1 MRPPRG
7 STPKPARTRSM
18 AVALGYDRLLH
29 RAPRIVAKGEGE
41 LARRIVELA
50 RAHGI
55 PLREDPALVRLLS
68 NLEVDQEI
76 PPVLY
81 QAVAEV
87 LAFVYRLGGKR

>member
-1 MRPPRG
+1 MRPPGG
-7 STPKPARTRSM
+7 SIPKSARARSI
-18 AVALGYDRLLH
+18 AVALGYNQLLH
-29 RAPRIVAKGEGE
+29 RAPRILAKGEGE
-41 LARRIVELA
+41 LARRIVEFA

-76 PPVLY
+76 PAVLY

-87 LAFVYRLGGKR
+87 LAFVYRLRGKR